1 MPVSALELAFV
12 ESAMPRKSIDDLFK
26 QDCFPLTDVQT
37 PGKSLEESL
46 ERSLGKLYQAVSGGY
61 SRWAITYSGG
71 KDSTLLT
78 VMACEIVRRKLSWGP
93 SAIDVIYSDT
103 LQEIPPMHDI
113 ALKFLE
119 HIRQLAQENGLPISV
134 RITRPDWHQTFW
146 FLILGKGYPV
156 PHRRFW
162 WCTER
167 LKIKPVQKVLKD
179 LNAINMAVLTGVRFG
194 ESDRRDGKMKQA
206 AACLGEG
213 ECGQVLRYQGALAPI
228 AHWKTCQ
235 VWDFLAMYAPLWGWP
250 TSEVVYLYGD
260 TPIRFGCWTC
270 TLVDRDRALEVVIK
284 QNGNENLKLLSD
296 FRQRLQ
302 EVTSDPA
309 SRVLRPNGVPG
320 KLKREIRQKL
330 LDELIGLQQRL
341 GRVLILEEEVQRIHD
356 FWAQDEKGDSY

>member
-1 MPVSALELAFV
+1 MI
-12 ESAMPRKSIDDLFK
+12 RKSIDDLFK
-26 QDCFPLTDVQT
+26 QDNFPITDVQT
-37 PGKSLEESL
+37 PGRSLEESL

-61 SRWAITYSGG
+61 TRWAITYSGG

-78 VMACEIVRRKLSWGP
+78 VIACEVVRRKLSWGP

-103 LQEIPPMHDI
+103 LQEIPPMHNV
-113 ALKFLE
+113 ALNFLSY
-119 HIRQLAQENGLPISV
+119 IRRLARENDLPISV
-134 RITRPDWHQTFW
+134 HITQPEWHQTFW

-167 LKIKPVQKVLKD
+167 LKIKPVQKVLRN
-179 LNAINMAVLTGVRFG
+179 LNAINTAVLTGVRFG
-194 ESDRRDGKMKQA
+194 ESDRRDSKMKRA

-235 VWDFLAMYAPLWGWP
+235 VWDFLAMYAPSWGWP
-250 TSEVVYLYGD
+250 TSELVDLYGD
-260 TPIRFGCWTC
+260 TPVRFGCWTC
-270 TLVDRDRALEVVIK
+270 TLVERDRALEAVMQK
-284 QNGNENLKLLSD
+284 DGNEDLKYLYD

-302 EVTSDPA
+302 EVTTNPA

-320 KLKREIRQKL
+320 KLKREIRQRL
-330 LDELIGLQQRL
+330 LDELIALQQRL
-341 GRVLILEEEVQRIHD
+341 GKVLILEEEIQEIQN
-356 FWAQDEKGDSY
+356 FWSQDDKGDKY